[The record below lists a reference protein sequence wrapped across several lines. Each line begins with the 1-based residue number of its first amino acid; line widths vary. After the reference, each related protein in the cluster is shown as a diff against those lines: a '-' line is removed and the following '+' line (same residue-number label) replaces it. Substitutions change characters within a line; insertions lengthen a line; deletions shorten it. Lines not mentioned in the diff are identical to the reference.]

1 MNLIT
6 SIIAAVCIAIGTGL
20 GWQLQAGRINTIT
33 QELKNEQLDRANERI
48 AIQRAS
54 RNTIERNMSAVKQA
68 QVDAAARNDRL
79 AADLRRTTGQLDSL
93 RIASETAVR
102 NANSGIAACTSTL
115 ATHAQLFGQ
124 CSSELVKVAG
134 EADQWASGLIL
145 WQEAWSK

>member
-6 SIIAAVCIAIGTGL
+6 SIIAAVCIAVGAGL

-68 QVDAAARNDRL
+68 QVDAAVRNDRL
-79 AADLRRTTGQLDSL
+79 AADLRRATGQLDSL
-93 RIASETAVR
+93 RIASDTAVR
-102 NANSGIAACTSTL
+102 NASAGVDACTGAVRTYNVIFSQC
-115 ATHAQLFGQ
+115 ADQL
-124 CSSELVKVAG
+124 SEVAG
-134 EADQWASGLIL
+134 DADKWSSHALMFQD
-145 WQEAWSK
+145 AWPR

>member
-6 SIIAAVCIAIGTGL
+6 SIIAAVCIAVGAGL
-20 GWQLQAGRINTIT
+20 GWQLQAGRINTIKL
-33 QELKNEQLDRANERI
+33 ELSNERTDRANERL
-48 AIQRAS
+48 AIQLAARDAIVK
-54 RNTIERNMSAVKQA
+54 TTGQVKQA

-102 NANSGIAACTSTL
+102 NANSGIAACTGTL
-115 ATHAQLFGQ
+115 ATHAQLLGQ
-124 CSSELVKVAG
+124 CSSELVKVSG

-145 WQEAWSK
+145 WQEAWPK